1 MNHRLVFPHLRT
13 KQPTVDHLL
22 GRETL
27 VAALAIDG
35 LQKAKRKGR
44 EGAQAIVVNNLLA
57 RHFFGLL
64 RIDRLNATGGNSG

>member
-1 MNHRLVFPHLRT
+1 MNHRLIFPHLRA

-27 VAALAIDG
+27 VAALAIDR
-35 LQKAKRKGR
+35 LQKTERKGR

-57 RHFFGLL
+57 RHFFCLL
-64 RIDRLNATGGNSG
+64 RIDGLNATGGDSG